1 MRVELPVLVQEYG
14 QVIRAKFEGEIINK
28 IFREN
33 AIIVDGDNVWFK
45 QPSSNNR
52 LVRITIKTWNIT
64 FDENDKMTA
73 IGSILT
79 TNDYH
84 QEHYFIKK
92 NKVEMLSDSWIDD
105 DKIAYHQH
113 LDDFGNKRVTQN
125 G

>member
-1 MRVELPVLVQEYG
+1 MRVKLPVLVREYG
-14 QVIRAKFEGEIINK
+14 QIIRTKFEGEVISK

-33 AIIVDGDNVWFK
+33 AIIIDGDNVWFK

-52 LVRITIKTWNIT
+52 LVRITIKAWNIT

-73 IGSILT
+73 IESILT
-79 TNDYH
+79 TNEYH

-105 DKIAYHQH
+105 DKILYHQH
-113 LDDFGNKRVTQN
+113 TTESVQL
-125 G
+125 